1 MLFPK
6 FRPTKSAT
14 LRIKNRAQRRQD
26 NRWIINFQN
35 WIQELFDRR
44 TELASC
50 SQTALEIDV
59 KSLLVLEGPPRVRLL
74 SSLRREVALA
84 KEFKVPV
91 VLSSGV
97 GEARFLRM
105 PRDLASLAYLFGLN
119 EVEALDAVS
128 VNPLRIVRA
137 NREKLGLSFVAP
149 GIRVVKEGKSD

>member
-1 MLFPK
+1 
-6 FRPTKSAT
+6 
-14 LRIKNRAQRRQD
+14 
-26 NRWIINFQN
+26 
-35 WIQELFDRR
+35 
-44 TELASC
+44 
-50 SQTALEIDV
+50 
-59 KSLLVLEGPPRVRLL
+59 
-74 SSLRREVALA
+74 VALA